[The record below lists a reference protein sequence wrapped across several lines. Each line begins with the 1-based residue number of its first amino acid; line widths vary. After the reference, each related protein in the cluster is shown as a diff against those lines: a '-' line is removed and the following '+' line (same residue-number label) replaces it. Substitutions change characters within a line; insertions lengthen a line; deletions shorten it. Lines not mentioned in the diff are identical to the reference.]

1 MTRHRRLAL
10 ITGASGGLGLEFARF
25 FAADTWDLVLV
36 ARSEDVLRK
45 IQAELEAAHGITV
58 TVLPADLSRD
68 GEAKTVAG
76 ALLMMGLE
84 PDVLVNNAGIAT
96 YGPFAESDP
105 EEERAMLELNVTNL
119 TVLTR
124 LLLPAML
131 KRKRGHILNVASTAA
146 FQPGPLMAAYYASKA
161 YVLSFSIALS
171 EELRGTGVTATCLC
185 PGPTAT
191 GFVAHAKMET
201 SRLFKRALVMDAPTV
216 ARIGYRACLAGKPL
230 VVPGKLNRF
239 GAFATRFIPRLLAAR
254 VARKAQ
260 EAEA

>member
-10 ITGASGGLGLEFARF
+10 ITGASGGLGLEFARL
-25 FAADTWDLVLV
+25 FAADKWDLVLV
-36 ARSEDVLRK
+36 SRGEEALRK
-45 IQAELEAAHGITV
+45 IRAELEAAHGIAA

-68 GEAKTVAG
+68 GEAKTVAA
-76 ALLMMGLE
+76 ALAAAGLAL
-84 PDVLVNNAGIAT
+84 DVLVNNAGIAT

-105 EEERAMLELNVTNL
+105 EEERAMLEINVTNL

-131 KRKRGHILNVASTAA
+131 RRKSGHVLNVASTAA

-161 YVLSFSIALS
+161 YVLSFSLALS
-171 EELRGTGVTATCLC
+171 EELRDTGVTSTCLC

-191 GFVAHAKMET
+191 GFVARAKMET
-201 SRLFKRALVMDAPTV
+201 SRLFKRGLVMDAATV

-230 VVPGKLNRF
+230 VVPGALNRV
-239 GAFATRFIPRLLAAR
+239 GAFATRLVPRLFAAR
-254 VARKAQ
+254 IARKAQ